1 MNMDLGDDRLLKF
14 VATLAAIGSL
24 LALTGCGPGPQ
35 VAPPPQGSSVY
46 PIRYDYNVDG
56 EVWFKNSGIQ
66 LRFDRD
72 MYCRVFLRKNEKL
85 YSINDIPPYEE
96 KAKPPDFPLIKGKE
110 IKNFLVDY
118 QDIGASEMKTQLG
131 VSKRFNLT
139 GYAKTED
146 GLFLRKNLKIDF
158 YQEFPE
164 VALLSASYKN
174 LDPQRAVF
182 INRFYSGFYRM
193 DAARGQAGAPGYL
206 FQSMFGA
213 AARVQSLSEGFSLK
227 EEVTGTQAGGQKPL
241 LDLWCNL
248 MGMAVGIFPEGTQRT
263 TLIIQVA
270 PDKRVEMGLGLNF
283 EKELKPG
290 ETHSLPRAFL
300 MVHSGNYAAALKL
313 YAQLGERLSA
323 NLP

>member
-1 MNMDLGDDRLLKF
+1 MKMSFLFFNTEKYF
-14 VATLAAIGSL
+14 VVLMAIGSIL
-24 LALTGCGPGPQ
+24 SLTGCGP
-35 VAPPPQGSSVY
+35 APKVDQAPRGSSVY

-56 EVWFKNSGIQ
+56 EIWLKNSGIQ

-72 MYCRVFLRKNEKL
+72 MYCRVFQRKNEKL

-96 KAKPPDFPLIKGKE
+96 KAKPPDFLLVKGKE
-110 IKNFLVDY
+110 IRNFLVDY

-146 GLFLRKNLKIDF
+146 GASLRKNLKIDF

-164 VALLSASYKN
+164 VALLSVSYKN

-213 AARVQSLSEGFSLK
+213 AARVQSLTESFSIKKEMTGAQAEG
-227 EEVTGTQAGGQKPL
+227 QMPL
-241 LDLWCNL
+241 IDLWGGL
-248 MGMAVGIFPEGTQRT
+248 MGMAVGIFPEEKQQM
-263 TLIIQVA
+263 TLILQVA
-270 PDKRVEMGLGLNF
+270 PDKRAEMGLGLNF

-290 ETHSLPRAFL
+290 ETYILPRAFL
-300 MVHSGNYAAALKL
+300 MVHSGNFAAALKL
-313 YAQLGERLSA
+313 YNQLREESSA
-323 NLP
+323 SHP

>member
-1 MNMDLGDDRLLKF
+1 MNMNLGDDRLLKF
-14 VATLAAIGSL
+14 FAALTVIGSL
-24 LALTGCGPGPQ
+24 LALTGCGPTPRVDQ
-35 VAPPPQGSSVY
+35 APRGSSVY
-46 PIRYDYNVDG
+46 PIRYDYNADG
-56 EVWFKNSGIQ
+56 EIWFKNSGIQ

-96 KAKPPDFPLIKGKE
+96 KAKPPDFPLIQGKE

-131 VSKRFNLT
+131 ISKRLNLT
-139 GYAKTED
+139 GYAKTE
-146 GLFLRKNLKIDF
+146 GGISLRKILKIDF

-164 VALLSASYKN
+164 VALLSVSYKN

-182 INRFYSGFYRM
+182 ITRFYSGFYRM

-213 AARVQSLSEGFSLK
+213 AARVQSLTESFSLK
-227 EEVTGTQAGGQKPL
+227 EEVTGAQADGQRPL

-248 MGMAVGIFPEGTQRT
+248 MGMAVGVFPDEKQPA
-263 TLIIQVA
+263 TLILRVA
-270 PDKRVEMGLGLNF
+270 PDKRVEMGFGLNF
-283 EKELKPG
+283 EKELGPG
-290 ETHSLPRAFL
+290 ETYALPRAFL
-300 MVHSGNYAAALKL
+300 MVHGGDYATAWKQ
-313 YAQLGERLSA
+313 YSQLWEKLSA
-323 NLP
+323 NQH